1 MRPES
6 FPVWPSRSLASFC
19 PEQRNQRGIKP
30 QFAEIR
36 LAWPSSGD
44 GAMLFPDW
52 VAITVLVLLLVGAA
66 SAWLRQHKS
75 ALMQQTKKPR
85 FSKRTAEEWRDW
97 SYTKERIGQ
106 QLKAYYHALAT
117 EELPPRL
124 LAILKKFD
132 EETEPSAEQVRSR
145 LRRQP

>member
-1 MRPES
+1 
-6 FPVWPSRSLASFC
+6 
-19 PEQRNQRGIKP
+19 
-30 QFAEIR
+30 
-36 LAWPSSGD
+36 
-44 GAMLFPDW
+44 MLFPDW

-97 SYTKERIGQ
+97 SYTKERIGL
-106 QLKAYYHALAT
+106 QLKAHYQALTT

-124 LAILKKFD
+124 LALLKKFD
-132 EETEPSAEQVRSR
+132 EETEPSAKHVHQ
-145 LRRQP
+145 

>member
-1 MRPES
+1 
-6 FPVWPSRSLASFC
+6 
-19 PEQRNQRGIKP
+19 
-30 QFAEIR
+30 
-36 LAWPSSGD
+36 
-44 GAMLFPDW
+44 MLFPDW

-66 SAWLRQHKS
+66 SAWIRQHKS

-106 QLKAYYHALAT
+106 QLKAYYQALAT

-124 LAILKKFD
+124 LALLKRLD
-132 EETEPSAEQVRSR
+132 EETEPSAEHVEVIRE
-145 LRRQP
+145 